1 VSEFTSGSPTIPLAW
16 VEIPDLT
23 FLIRRSQKGDVAAG
37 ARLLD
42 LAYPFLK
49 QIASRLLRDGALE
62 HQLAPQDLIHDA
74 WLTRISRL
82 GGINDR
88 GHYLAS
94 VTLAMKGQLIDHARR
109 AKSMKRTAPYA
120 AGNATPMNP
129 AGLGPEEILSLEREV
144 ERLEKLDP
152 RAAMVVRL
160 RYYGGC
166 SWEETAGAL
175 GITVKMARGDWAFAA
190 RRLSE
195 RLGTSLL
202 S

>member
-1 VSEFTSGSPTIPLAW
+1 MSEFTSGSPTIPLAW

-62 HQLAPQDLIHDA
+62 RPTGAAGFDSRCLADQDFE
-74 WLTRISRL
+74 L

-109 AKSMKRTAPYA
+109 AKSM
-120 AGNATPMNP
+120 NA
-129 AGLGPEEILSLEREV
+129 
-144 ERLEKLDP
+144 RLP
-152 RAAMVVRL
+152 TRP
-160 RYYGGC
+160 G
-166 SWEETAGAL
+166 TQ
-175 GITVKMARGDWAFAA
+175 
-190 RRLSE
+190 RR
-195 RLGTSLL
+195 
-202 S
+202 

>member
-1 VSEFTSGSPTIPLAW
+1 
-16 VEIPDLT
+16 
-23 FLIRRSQKGDVAAG
+23 
-37 ARLLD
+37 
-42 LAYPFLK
+42 
-49 QIASRLLRDGALE
+49 
-62 HQLAPQDLIHDA
+62 
-74 WLTRISRL
+74 
-82 GGINDR
+82 
-88 GHYLAS
+88 
-94 VTLAMKGQLIDHARR
+94 
-109 AKSMKRTAPYA
+109 
-120 AGNATPMNP
+120 MNP